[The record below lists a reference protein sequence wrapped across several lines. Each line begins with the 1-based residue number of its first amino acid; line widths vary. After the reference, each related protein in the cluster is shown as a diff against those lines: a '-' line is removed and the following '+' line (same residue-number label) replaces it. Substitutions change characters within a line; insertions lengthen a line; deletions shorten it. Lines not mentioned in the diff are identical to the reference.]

1 MPGLPGQFRGR
12 SPGAGALRT
21 HVRACQRQPRT
32 LLQPQAGRGAPAS
45 LPRRSGTRRPLRL
58 AKHPGMIRTLLQR
71 WRSRPAAASEP
82 VSPRMCGLRD
92 AVLDGW
98 FRSETGELLAGF
110 AIGAQDTLL
119 DLGCGEGVATLFAA
133 RQGASVIFT
142 DSEEDKVRSLAQQVE
157 AVARRPFTGLVSDS
171 DPLPLRDAC
180 ADKLVCMEVLEH
192 VANPARVMAELVRLG
207 RPGAQYLL
215 SVPDPVGEHLQ
226 QGIAPADYFRA
237 PNHIHIFS
245 RDDFARLVQDAGLVI
260 EHRQASGFFWVMGMI
275 FFWASERAAGREL
288 GGAVRDRIQPPYPA
302 LMEDWARLWENLLA
316 RPDGL
321 EIKHLLD
328 HFMPKSQVI
337 IARKPLDP
345 GSSRT

>member
-1 MPGLPGQFRGR
+1 
-12 SPGAGALRT
+12 
-21 HVRACQRQPRT
+21 
-32 LLQPQAGRGAPAS
+32 
-45 LPRRSGTRRPLRL
+45 
-58 AKHPGMIRTLLQR
+58 MIRALLQR

-337 IARKPLDP
+337 IARKLLDP

>member
-1 MPGLPGQFRGR
+1 
-12 SPGAGALRT
+12 
-21 HVRACQRQPRT
+21 
-32 LLQPQAGRGAPAS
+32 
-45 LPRRSGTRRPLRL
+45 
-58 AKHPGMIRTLLQR
+58 
-71 WRSRPAAASEP
+71 
-82 VSPRMCGLRD
+82 MCGLRD

-157 AVARRPFTGLVSDS
+157 TVARRPFTGLVSDS